1 MKRLSLVVA
10 LICAFAFVPQRAS
23 AALIVSLDPQPP
35 KIHGLE
41 NVFVDI
47 NVSGLDTLL
56 GAFEL
61 DFLYDPAV
69 FVPLLVPP
77 AGFGD
82 RLGDVF
88 LGEAVGG
95 IDTSTPG
102 IFSLFEV
109 SLLLDFELDALQ
121 RDPGT
126 GDLLDSFTLATVG
139 LYRFDTS
146 TGSPA
151 TILATDN
158 IVLSDASGNQLFP
171 VANPIATV
179 RVPEPATF
187 YLLIF
192 GLAGIGFLVQRRMAG
207 T

>member
-1 MKRLSLVVA
+1 MKRLSLIVA
-10 LICAFAFVPQRAS
+10 MICALALLPQRAS

-47 NVSGLDTLL
+47 NISGLDTLL
-56 GAFEL
+56 GAFDL
-61 DFLYDPAV
+61 DFLYEPSV

-82 RLGDVF
+82 HLGDVF

-102 IFSLFEV
+102 VINLFEI

-139 LYRFDTS
+139 LFRFDSS

-151 TILATDN
+151 TTLVADN
-158 IVLSDASGNQLFP
+158 ILLSDAIGNPIFP
-171 VANPIATV
+171 VANPTATV
-179 RVPEPATF
+179 QIPEPATF
-187 YLLIF
+187 SLFVL
-192 GLAGIGFLVQRRMAG
+192 GLAGFGFLMRRRG
-207 T
+207 TKS